1 MEVKYEVNQD
11 LFFTIT
17 DSDITGVST
26 TNNNKEIISILELDN
41 IDKLNVIIDGKKL
54 TIDEKWLFTKKVQV
68 VTKLTNI
75 NFIKSVEDYMDYI
88 IKKNLIQMKNPD
100 KKKESSLKI
109 VGLSPEYLEREY
121 YNLSSSEKFQ
131 VSLAISLL
139 SNPSILI
146 LDNPFTYLDLHQEKE
161 LIKLLQ
167 RLKEQYKKMI
177 VIVDDNCNKLYKYTN
192 KMIFVKNNHTIL
204 EGDTA
209 ETYTRVDFLKRH
221 SFSIPDIVEMTYK
234 AKRTKGIKIIYHKD
248 IRDLIKDIYKHV

>member
-26 TNNNKEIISILELDN
+26 TNNKEIISILELDN
-41 IDKLNVIIDGKKL
+41 IDKLNIIIDGKKL
-54 TIDEKWLFTKKVQV
+54 TTDEKWLFAKKTQV
-68 VTKLTNI
+68 VTKLTNL
-75 NFIKSVEDYMDYI
+75 NFIRNVEDYMDYI

-109 VGLSPEYLEREY
+109 VGLSEKYLEREY
-121 YNLSSSEKFQ
+121 YSLSSSEKFQ

-146 LDNPFTYLDLHQEKE
+146 LDNPFIYLDLHQEKE

-167 RLKEQYKKMI
+167 RLKEQYKKII
-177 VIVDDNCNKLYKYTN
+177 VIVDDNSNKLYKYTN

-204 EGDTA
+204 EGNTT
-209 ETYTRVDFLKRH
+209 ESYTRVDFLKRH
-221 SFSIPDIVEMTYK
+221 GFTIPDIVEITYK
-234 AKRTKGIKIIYHKD
+234 AKKEKGTKIIYHKD